1 MSIQTCMDAQAYAAH
16 ADSMRMAVVA
26 QQLRMSEVISA
37 LSFALDPT
45 EGQPQGH
52 AIRSCVIGMRLADK
66 LDLDDEAR
74 SSLFYALLLKD
85 AGCSS
90 NAARICTLFRADD
103 LRLKEGVKTVDWTKF
118 SDNLIWAVRSV
129 APKGSPVARA
139 AALVRLG
146 LKQGTAREI
155 FEIRCERGA
164 EIARELGFS
173 DETSGAIRTLDEHW
187 DGRGRPNGLAGE
199 EIPLL
204 GQIVCLAQT
213 VDVFAASQGP
223 DAAYRTARDRSG
235 TWFDPELVRAL
246 GAFEDDSSFW
256 ARLAADD
263 VAELVL
269 EFEPPE
275 LVQLVDDDAV
285 DRVAGAFARV
295 IDAKSP
301 FTARHS
307 ERVAEIAI
315 AIGAVLGF
323 SADTLRRLRHAG
335 LLHDIGKLGISNLI
349 LDKPGRLTPDER
361 RSIEQHPTYSREFL
375 ARVEPFRHLADDAAA
390 HHEKLDGSGYPLGLA
405 GDELSSTARI
415 LAVAD
420 VFEAMTANRPYR
432 GPLPAEVAL
441 AELERCGGA
450 RYDARSVAA
459 LRELVATTLA

>member
-1 MSIQTCMDAQAYAAH
+1 
-16 ADSMRMAVVA
+16 MR
-26 QQLRMSEVISA
+26 
-37 LSFALDPT
+37 T
-45 EGQPQGH
+45 
-52 AIRSCVIGMRLADK
+52 
-66 LDLDDEAR
+66 
-74 SSLFYALLLKD
+74 
-85 AGCSS
+85 
-90 NAARICTLFRADD
+90 
-103 LRLKEGVKTVDWTKF
+103 
-118 SDNLIWAVRSV
+118 
-129 APKGSPVARA
+129 
-139 AALVRLG
+139 
-146 LKQGTAREI
+146 
-155 FEIRCERGA
+155 
-164 EIARELGFS
+164 
-173 DETSGAIRTLDEHW
+173 
-187 DGRGRPNGLAGE
+187 
-199 EIPLL
+199 
-204 GQIVCLAQT
+204 
-213 VDVFAASQGP
+213 
-223 DAAYRTARDRSG
+223 
-235 TWFDPELVRAL
+235 L
-246 GAFEDDSSFW
+246 GAFENDDGFW
-256 ARLAADD
+256 ACLAADD
-263 VAELVL
+263 VGELVL

-315 AIGAVLGF
+315 AIGVVLGL

-349 LDKPGRLTPDER
+349 LDKPGHLTPEER
-361 RSIEQHPTYSREFL
+361 LSIEQHPTYSREFL

-405 GDELSSTARI
+405 GDELSITARI

-441 AELERCGGA
+441 AELERCAGA